1 MTDATRPLHVMQVL
15 DPPDGTTRYA
25 DQVVRHLPDDVA
37 VTWFTWRRAFTQRYD
52 VLHVHWPERLVR
64 DERRGGL
71 RTWANR
77 LACLALVARC
87 ALLRVAVVRTEHNLA
102 PHEPGD
108 RVESWVL
115 GVLDRA
121 TTWTIVLNDA
131 TPVRPGR
138 PRTLIRLADYRE
150 PFAAHRRPDRVPGR
164 VLNFGIIRDY
174 KGVDTLLD
182 VVRRIDDDGL
192 TLRVVGRPATDRWRQ
207 VVVDAAAADP
217 RVQPVLDF
225 VPDAELVAHV
235 GEAQLVVLPYR
246 ELHNSGAVLV
256 PLSLDRPVLVPRTA
270 TTVALRD
277 EVGEQWVHL
286 YEGELTPA
294 DVTAALAASAAL
306 PAGARSGLTD
316 RDWPTVG
323 RRHVEV
329 WRSAVAAARR
339 VPAADREH
347 APAVHG

>member
-1 MTDATRPLHVMQVL
+1 MTDATRPLRVMQVL

-25 DQVVRHLPDDVA
+25 DQVVRHLPADVE

-77 LACLALVARC
+77 AACLALVARC
-87 ALLRVAVVRTEHNLA
+87 ALLRVAVVRTEHNLT

-108 RVESWVL
+108 RVEAWVL
-115 GVLDRA
+115 GLLDRA

-138 PRTLIRLADYRE
+138 PRTLVRLADYRE
-150 PFAAHRRPDRVPGR
+150 PFAALVCPDRVPGR
-164 VLNFGIIRDY
+164 LLNFGIIRDY

-182 VVRRIDDDGL
+182 VVRQVDDPDL
-192 TLRVVGRPATDRWRQ
+192 TLHVVGRPATDHWRQ
-207 VVVDAAAADP
+207 VVETAATADP
-217 RVQPVLDF
+217 RVRTVLDF
-225 VPDAELVAHV
+225 VPDADLVAHV
-235 GEAQLVVLPYR
+235 GEAELVVLPYR

-256 PLSLDRPVLVPRTA
+256 PLSLDRPVLVPRTP
-270 TTVALRD
+270 TTTALRA
-277 EVGEQWVHL
+277 EVGERWVHL
-286 YEGELTPA
+286 FDGELTAA
-294 DVTAALAASAAL
+294 DLTAARAAAARI

-329 WRSAVAAARR
+329 WRAAVAAVRGAPAR
-339 VPAADREH
+339 AADEV
-347 APAVHG
+347 PAVHG

>member
-1 MTDATRPLHVMQVL
+1 MTDATRPLRVMQVL

-25 DQVVRHLPDDVA
+25 DQVVRHLPADVEI
-37 VTWFTWRRAFTQRYD
+37 TWFTWRRAFTQRYD

-64 DERRGGL
+64 DERRGGV
-71 RTWANR
+71 RTWAKR
-77 LACLALVARC
+77 AACLALVARC

-115 GVLDRA
+115 GALDRA
-121 TTWTIVLNDA
+121 TAWTIVLNEA

-138 PRTLIRLADYRE
+138 PRTLVRLADYRE
-150 PFAAHRRPDRVPGR
+150 PFGAHVRPDRVAGR

-174 KGVDTLLD
+174 KGVDRLLD
-182 VVRRIDDDGL
+182 VVREIPDDGL
-192 TLRVVGRPATDRWRQ
+192 TLRVVGRPATDRWRE
-207 VVVDAAAADP
+207 VVESAAAADP
-217 RVQPVLDF
+217 RVRPVLDF

-256 PLSLDRPVLVPRTA
+256 PLSLDRPVLVPRTP
-270 TTVALRD
+270 TTVDLQH
-277 EVGEQWVHL
+277 EVGAQWVHL
-286 YEGELTPA
+286 YDGELTAA
-294 DVTAALAASAAL
+294 DVVSSLAAAARI
-306 PAGARSGLTD
+306 PPGERSGLTD

-329 WRSAVAAARR
+329 WRAAVAAVRHTPAPAPED
-339 VPAADREH
+339 VPAVR
-347 APAVHG
+347 G